1 MPFCVQCGNQV
12 GGQDRFCGRCGANQP
27 NAGSD
32 AAPPPSGASSGGL
45 DFPGVDART
54 ASVLC
59 YVPLVGWVA
68 SILVLASQRY
78 RDDTTTRFHAF
89 QGLYLFVAWLVVD
102 WVVDPMMH
110 IPGVRIGWSIGR
122 LLKLVI
128 MGAWIW
134 MLLKVIQRENFKLPL
149 VGEWAEKS
157 VAEQR

>member
-12 GGQDRFCGRCGANQP
+12 SDSDRFCGRCGSNQP
-27 NAGSD
+27 SA
-32 AAPPPSGASSGGL
+32 SGGAGPKT
-45 DFPGVDART
+45 PGFSGLPNIDAHT
-54 ASVLC
+54 ASIFC
-59 YVPLVGWVA
+59 YIPLVGWVA
-68 SILVLASQRY
+68 SILVLASQKY
-78 RDDTTTRFHAF
+78 RHDTTARFHAF

-102 WVVDPMMH
+102 WVVSPLVH
-110 IPGVRIGWSIGR
+110 VPGVFIGMGIGR